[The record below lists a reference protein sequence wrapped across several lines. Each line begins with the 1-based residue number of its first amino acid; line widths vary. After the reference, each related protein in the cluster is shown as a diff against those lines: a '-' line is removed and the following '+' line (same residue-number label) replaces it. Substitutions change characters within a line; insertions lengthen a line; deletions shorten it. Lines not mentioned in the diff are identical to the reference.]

1 FSTTSLSTTST
12 PGLDRLIRAT
22 RRASLT
28 PRSGVIPERWRR
40 RLPGT
45 FTPEGAAA
53 SAMDAAAPGN
63 VVYGWGPTFLGAPH
77 DNLPTAQGLDA
88 EGEATN
94 GQGPVAYPGSPELLN
109 RHGERH
115 VLRMATWKADELSGH
130 VQGRVVEAPFP
141 ARNFAEDVPRKGA
154 AELVNTIYVPPGRAV
169 RIERGVNSERGG
181 PLRERGG
188 VHDGRAPA
196 IDG

>member
-1 FSTTSLSTTST
+1 
-12 PGLDRLIRAT
+12 
-22 RRASLT
+22 
-28 PRSGVIPERWRR
+28 
-40 RLPGT
+40 
-45 FTPEGAAA
+45 
-53 SAMDAAAPGN
+53 MDAAAPGN

-94 GQGPVAYPGSPELLN
+94 GQGPVAYPCSPELLN

-188 VHDGRAPA
+188 GHDGRAPA
-196 IDG
+196 LDGRHHWRGNGGSRVKEKNGRPQRFRKKKK